1 MKDVT
6 DPRWKDDP
14 GVKKFDE
21 FLKQYMP
28 EGDRKD
34 AYVMYG
40 YNTAQTLAAVLKN
53 AGDDLTRENVM
64 KQAANM
70 KNVEVDGL
78 LAGVKINTTPSSYS
92 PVSQLQLMRIKGDS
106 MGAVRS
112 RARRKVEN

>member
-28 EGDRKD
+28 EADRKD
-34 AYVMYG
+34 AYVMYA

-70 KNVEVDGL
+70 KNVEADGL
-78 LAGVKINTTPSSYS
+78 LAGVKINTTPSSFS
-92 PVSQLQLMRIKGDS
+92 PLSQLQLMRIKGDTWELFGPVL
-106 MGAVRS
+106 GA
-112 RARRKVEN
+112 KVEN